1 MNLLI
6 VFTWLK
12 LLKYCKILIKLFI
25 DEEVEETSDN
35 DIILKGEA
43 KIKKL
48 YGTKEVKQLNQIII
62 RGE

>member
-1 MNLLI
+1 
-6 VFTWLK
+6 